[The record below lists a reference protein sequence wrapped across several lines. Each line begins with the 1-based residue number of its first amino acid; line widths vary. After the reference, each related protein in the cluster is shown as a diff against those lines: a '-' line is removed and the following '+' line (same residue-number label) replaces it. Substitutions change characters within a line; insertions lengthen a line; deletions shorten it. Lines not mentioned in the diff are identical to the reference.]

1 MRALSLPIPKRALL
15 LLLLVVSVLAA
26 TTTATD
32 AAATPPPVLA
42 PATPAPATTAT
53 TKTMPLRP
61 VARAVRARELM
72 EGAGVLICRTV
83 GTPSLPNLDPFL
95 MLDHIS
101 SSVAAAAK
109 GFPTHPHRG
118 QTTVSI
124 MLRGGMEHRDS
135 MGNKGV
141 VSDGGVQVMRAGN
154 GVEHSEFPT
163 ASTRGEG
170 GNDNDEPEIHG
181 FQLWVN
187 LPSKQKYQPPA
198 YQDVQAEE
206 IPTVGLLPSVGGG
219 SGGASARVIAGRLL
233 QQHQQE
239 TNETGTAT
247 ASSPTF
253 IQGPARIAPP
263 QVLLLD
269 VTVPAGATARVPVD
283 DSFAGFLYLYQSGQG
298 AKLSGVSAPARHA
311 LVLSDPNN
319 TTAASAST
327 PSFSDVEAEAGAEAA
342 LKFLLVAGKPIG
354 EPIVQH
360 GPFVMNTRAEIEQAF
375 REYSEG
381 TFIKQGK
388 DFDPFAVAAAA
399 GRDEL

>member
-1 MRALSLPIPKRALL
+1 
-15 LLLLVVSVLAA
+15 
-26 TTTATD
+26 
-32 AAATPPPVLA
+32 
-42 PATPAPATTAT
+42 
-53 TKTMPLRP
+53 
-61 VARAVRARELM
+61 M
-72 EGAGVLICRTV
+72 EGAGVLIRRTV
-83 GTPSLPNLDPFL
+83 GTPALPNLDPFL

-101 SSVAAAAK
+101 SSVAAASK

-163 ASTRGEG
+163 ASRVEG
-170 GNDNDEPEIHG
+170 GNEDDDEPEIHG

-206 IPTVGLLPSVGGG
+206 IPTVALPPSVGGG
-219 SGGASARVIAGRLL
+219 GGASAATARVIAGRLL
-233 QQHQQE
+233 QQHQQQE
-239 TNETGTAT
+239 DSATNA

-253 IQGPARIAPP
+253 VQGPARIAPP

-311 LVLSDPNN
+311 LVLSKPE
-319 TTAASAST
+319 TTAASTST
-327 PSFSDVEAEAGAEAA
+327 PSFSDVEAEAGADAA

-388 DFDPFAVAAAA
+388 DFDPFAVAAA